1 MLLKSAIAKF
11 EQRRRED
18 VRALKQLTEAELEDA
33 VSELPHQ
40 PPIWRKLR
48 RDQRVCLL
56 LGARRKR
63 FAFFCDTGFG
73 KTMLSLALIRYFQ
86 RAELNTRVLVLVPR
100 LGNKS
105 EWSRLIRKHAPRLT
119 CCILAGSSKT
129 KWRQLEDT
137 PADVVLETYAGFTRM
152 VCRVV
157 ATPRRKTHRLAP
169 QPELV
174 ARVGRLIDG
183 LILDESHHVSNHAA
197 LPYRICRELNGH
209 VNTLFELTGTPFGRD
224 PSLLWSQLHLIDGG
238 YTLGETLGLY
248 RATFFNTRINFWG
261 GYEHTFLRR
270 KQPMLNRFLAHSSIR
285 FEVDEMDLPNCVQQ
299 QRVVNLPAEA
309 ASYYQ
314 AARASMLAKGTSYRE
329 LKNAFVR
336 MRQISSGFVGFIDDD
351 NGERASFEFPDNP
364 KLDALL
370 TLLEGIN
377 PEHKV
382 IVFHDFQWSGERIAR
397 ELQALKI
404 GHLHLYGRTGKD
416 VDAVLKA
423 FDHDPKKRVLLLSN
437 QLAIGLN
444 LQAAKYGVY
453 YESPVPVI
461 IRTQATARFV
471 RPGSTHKRVFL
482 IDLVVRKTVDEAIL
496 RFHAEGKDLMKA
508 ILNGKFKV

>member
-1 MLLKSAIAKF
+1 MLLKSAVTKF
-11 EQRRRED
+11 EQRARED
-18 VRALKQLTEAELEDA
+18 VRVLKELSERELEVEVAELP
-33 VSELPHQ
+33 VQ
-40 PPIWRKLR
+40 PPLWRKLR

-63 FAFFCDTGFG
+63 FAYHCDTGFG

-86 RAELNTRVLVLVPR
+86 RAGLNSRVLVLVPR

-105 EWSRLIRKHAPRLT
+105 EWKRLVRKHAPRLT
-119 CCILAGSSKT
+119 ACILEGSSRD
-129 KWRQLEDT
+129 KWRQLQDT
-137 PADVVLETYAGFTRM
+137 PADLFLETYAGFTRM
-152 VCRVV
+152 VCRLV
-157 ATPRRKTHRLAP
+157 ATPRRKTHQLAP
-169 QPELV
+169 QPALIT
-174 ARVGRLIDG
+174 RVGRLIDG

-197 LPYRICRELNGH
+197 LPYRICRQLNGH

-224 PSLLWSQLHLIDGG
+224 PSLLWAQLHLIDGG

-285 FEVDEMDLPNCVQQ
+285 FEVDEFDLPQCVQQ

-314 AARASMLAKGTSYRE
+314 AARASMLAKGSSYRE
-329 LKNAFVR
+329 IKNAFVR

-351 NGERASFEFPDNP
+351 SGERASFEFPDNP

-382 IVFHDFQWSGERIAR
+382 IVFHEFNWSGERISR
-397 ELQALKI
+397 ELTALKI
-404 GHLHLYGRTGKD
+404 PHLHLYGKTGKG
-416 VDAVLKA
+416 VDAMLKA
-423 FDHDPKKRVLLLSN
+423 FDHDRKQRVLLLSN

-444 LQAAKYGVY
+444 LQAAKYGIY
-453 YESPVPVI
+453 FELPVPVI

-471 RPGSTHKRVFL
+471 RPGSAHKRVFL
-482 IDLVVRKTVDEAIL
+482 IDLVVRKTVDELIL

-508 ILNGKFKV
+508 ILNGKFKL